1 MKKDAGFT
9 LIEMIIVIAVIGILA
24 AIVIPNFLSYREGA
38 RIRGAASNLRADF
51 EMAKLR
57 AIKDNAMVGME
68 FNANSYRVFVDL
80 NDNDTLDAGE
90 RILSNPTFPPGV
102 TMSATTFPGS
112 RMEFNSRGV
121 PNGNSGT
128 VSLVNTSGTQIDVI
142 VSTFGRIRTE

>member
-9 LIEMIIVIAVIGILA
+9 LIEMVIVIAVIGILA
-24 AIVIPNFLSYREGA
+24 AIVIPNFLAYREGA
-38 RIRGAASNLRADF
+38 RIRGAAGNLRADF

-68 FNANSYRVFVDL
+68 FNADSYRVYVDL

-90 RILSNPTFPPGV
+90 RILSNTTFPPGV